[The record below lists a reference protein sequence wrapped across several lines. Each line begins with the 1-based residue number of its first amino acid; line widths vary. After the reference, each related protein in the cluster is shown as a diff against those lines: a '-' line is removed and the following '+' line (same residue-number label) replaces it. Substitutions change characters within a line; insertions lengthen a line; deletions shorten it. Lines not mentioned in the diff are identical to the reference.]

1 MSIRWKLILTF
12 FLVSILPLILA
23 GGAGYFHINQVS
35 SLAIQESA
43 RSLETAYK
51 QLAEQKT
58 LDIKKALE
66 YFVSSK
72 MIHEEKFNVED
83 LQFDP
88 SFTSLGVQTFG
99 KTGYSCILEKKKD
112 KFLYF
117 LHPNPKMIG
126 KDITSLINRNIK
138 FKRLFLRAGDKGFA
152 SDIAEISSVK
162 SFYVLSN
169 IEGTS
174 LYILTKVNYSEIEGP
189 VQTLEKRFSEEKE
202 TFLMQYYIGGLTT
215 GALVLF
221 IALWFSIR
229 LARPIIYLTEVAERI
244 SLGELEAPIDITS
257 TDEIGDL
264 ADALRRMQV
273 SLRKAIQ
280 RLRRRSQ
287 RR

>member
-12 FLVSILPLILA
+12 LLVSILPLVLA
-23 GGAGYFHINQVS
+23 GGAGYLHINQVS
-35 SLAIQESA
+35 SLALKESA
-43 RSLETAYK
+43 RSLEIAYK

-66 YFVSSK
+66 YFVSNK
-72 MIHEEKFNVED
+72 MIRDDNFHIKD

-88 SFTSLGVQTFG
+88 AFTSLGIQTFG

-112 KFLYF
+112 KFSYF

-126 KDITSLINRNIK
+126 RDITSLIARNIK
-138 FKRLFLRAGDKGFA
+138 FKRLFLRAVAKGFA
-152 SDIAEISSVK
+152 SGIAEISSVK

-174 LYILTKVNYSEIEGP
+174 LYILTKVSYSEIEGP
-189 VQTLEKRFSEEKE
+189 IQALKKRFNEEKE

-215 GALVLF
+215 GALVLL

-229 LARPIIYLTEVAERI
+229 LARPITYLTEVAERI

-280 RLRRRSQ
+280 RLQRRSQ